1 MSKTDLN
8 LRTTG
13 SLQKP
18 GPVGRLARLGFA
30 ALVLYYSFGIYT
42 VQDNLVL
49 QNGHVNKL
57 LWNGLIPSLFLV
69 NYIIN
74 IGYSRDWKKKPMIFS
89 GILLLL
95 AAGYNYFILG
105 NLEGIYLAYTLATW
119 EFYLS
124 VHLGMAFLIAAVIG
138 TPGCEMRAFHHLYSK
153 ITDNPTKEHICP
165 VGPLNGLDRWEASRA
180 GKE

>member
-1 MSKTDLN
+1 MSTTDLN
-8 LRTTG
+8 LKKTG
-13 SLQKP
+13 SLPIP

-30 ALVLYYSFGIYT
+30 ALVLYYSFGIYA
-42 VQDNLVL
+42 VKDSLVL
-49 QNGHVNKL
+49 QNEHLNNL

-89 GILLLL
+89 GIFLLF
-95 AAGYNYFILG
+95 ATGYNYLALG
-105 NLEGIYLAYTLATW
+105 NLEGIYLAYTLAIW

-124 VHLGMAFLIAAVIG
+124 VHLGMAFLITAVIG

-153 ITDNPTKEHICP
+153 ITGNPTKEHICP
-165 VGPLNGLDRWEASRA
+165 VGPLNGLDRWEASRV
-180 GKE
+180 GKQ